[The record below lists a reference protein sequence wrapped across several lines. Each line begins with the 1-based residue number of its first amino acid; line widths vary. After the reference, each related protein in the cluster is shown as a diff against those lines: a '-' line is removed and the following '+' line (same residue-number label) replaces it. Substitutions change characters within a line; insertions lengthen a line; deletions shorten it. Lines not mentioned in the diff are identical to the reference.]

1 VVEASLPAVVT
12 VTNAPTNQLRIPKV
26 KDVMAAHRA
35 TISAWS
41 GAGLS
46 LDVSE
51 LADNARVTVRR
62 MFIPDSGGQV
72 ELIQGES
79 DEEVAEELARRI
91 LAMKVS

>member
-35 TISAWS
+35 AITTWTASDLGVNPA
-41 GAGLS
+41 
-46 LDVSE
+46 E
-51 LADNARVTVRR
+51 LADDSRVTVRR

-72 ELIQGES
+72 ELIQEDS
-79 DEEVAEELARRI
+79 DEEVTEELAKRI